1 MITVAKH
8 LEKKIRKHRSSD
20 AWQHK
25 FVEIMPRLKRQLAIA
40 FGRLPP
46 ELREE
51 AVQEGI
57 VNCLRA
63 FVRLH
68 KQDRLEAAFP
78 SSLARFA
85 VLQGCSGRMACSPLN
100 CHEPLSR
107 YAQLRKGIVVERLD
121 RRCSKSGE
129 WLEAIVE
136 DRRASIADRVA
147 LRIDVPAWLAGLS
160 QRTRRIAAD
169 LAIGFTTNEVAR
181 KYRLSAARISQ
192 VRRELHRSWLKFHG
206 ETAGLTP
213 ATA

>member
-1 MITVAKH
+1 MISVTKQST
-8 LEKKIRKHRSSD
+8 EKLRDARSS
-20 AWQHK
+20 AGWQPR
-25 FVEIMPRLKRQLAIA
+25 FLEILPTIKRQLAAA

-68 KQDRLEAAFP
+68 QQDRLAAAFP
-78 SSLARFA
+78 SSLARYA
-85 VLQGCSGRMACSPLN
+85 ILQGCAGRTVCSRLSSR
-100 CHEPLSR
+100 EPLSC
-107 YAQLRKGIVVERLD
+107 YAQRRNRIIVERLD
-121 RRCSKSGE
+121 RYCAATAE

-136 DRRASIADRVA
+136 DQRASVPDRAA

-160 QRTRRIAAD
+160 RRSRLIAAD
-169 LAIGFTTNEVAR
+169 LGIGFATHEIAS

-192 VRRELHRSWLKFHG
+192 IRRELYCSWLKFQG
-206 ETAGLTP
+206 VTAQAAP
-213 ATA
+213 DTA